1 MNEKAGH
8 RADMGAAGEGAT
20 VYDQPRSN
28 GTDNN
33 DKSEHTT
40 NSNDNGSET
49 VSVGDEDEDED
60 DSIQTETSPPVRI
73 RSASRHRSEADLE
86 SNTGVVDEVVL
97 GPGTEEKDPFEVA
110 WDGGDADPLCP
121 RSMSTARKWLIV
133 FVTCFGSSC
142 VTCASSVYTSSYT
155 GMNAEFG
162 GTSTIVATLGLST
175 FVLGIALGPAW
186 SPLSEFYGRRPIYL
200 GSFFLFTVWIIPSA
214 VAKNIETMVIA
225 RFFQGFTGSAFLS
238 VAGGTVGDLFTR
250 ETMQAPMAVF
260 STAPFLGPSIGPL
273 IGGFINTN
281 PDNWRWTHY
290 TLIIW
295 AFCLFFALF
304 LFVPETYHPV
314 LLQKKAQRLRKET
327 GDDRWQAPL
336 EKANANKS
344 MAGAIGH
351 ALLRPFQLLRY
362 EPMCLALDLYSAI
375 LLGIIY
381 LFFGAFPLVFEGNHG
396 FTLWQTGLSF
406 MGMFVGM
413 AAAGASFPIWT
424 RVRAGLIAKRPGKQ
438 SEPEDRLP
446 SVMVGAIC
454 APIGL
459 FWFGWTSYASIH
471 WIVPIIGSAVFG
483 LGALF
488 AFSGIFTF
496 LVDAYPL
503 YAASALAGNAFVRCT
518 FAAAFPLFGVQMYKG
533 IGDQW
538 ATSVLAFMAVAMMP
552 FPFFF
557 FKYGKRLRGHS
568 RFAVN

>member
-1 MNEKAGH
+1 MDEKA
-8 RADMGAAGEGAT
+8 ADMDAAGADA
-20 VYDQPRSN
+20 VYDQPRISFD
-28 GTDNN
+28 GAKT
-33 DKSEHTT
+33 KHT
-40 NSNDNGSET
+40 NNDNGSET
-49 VSVGDEDEDED
+49 ASANDEDED
-60 DSIQTETSPPVRI
+60 DSTQTETLPPVRI

-97 GPGTEEKDPFEVA
+97 APNTEEKDPFEVA
-110 WDGGDADPLCP
+110 WDGGDADPMCP

-133 FVTCFGSSC
+133 SITCFGSSC
-142 VTCASSVYTSSYT
+142 VTCASSVYTSSYA
-155 GMNAEFG
+155 GMNAEF

-200 GSFFLFTVWIIPSA
+200 GSFFLFTIWIIPSA

-295 AFCLFFALF
+295 AFCLFSALF
-304 LFVPETYHPV
+304 LCVPETYHPV
-314 LLQKKAQRLRKET
+314 LLQKKAQRLRRET
-327 GDDRWQAPL
+327 GDARWQAPL

-344 MAGAIGH
+344 MANAIGH

-381 LFFGAFPLVFEGNHG
+381 LLFGAFPIVFEGNHG

-406 MGMFVGM
+406 MGMFAGM

-446 SVMVGAIC
+446 SVMAGAIC

-483 LGALF
+483 LGALS

-518 FAAAFPLFGVQMYKG
+518 FAAAFPLFGMQMYKG

-538 ATSVLAFMAVAMMP
+538 ATSVLAFMAVTMMP
-552 FPFFF
+552 FPFLF
-557 FKYGKRLRGHS
+557 FKYGKQLRSRS
-568 RFAVN
+568 RFATA